1 MNQYDKR
8 CRYIGHSLSF
18 CVKDILRGVMP
29 IKCVKAIHSGTRIE
43 TLTQWKGVILRYMER
58 YWDEY
63 EFKDV
68 KAVLDKLLFGNRVFY
83 QCRLDGKH
91 KILKETWTKA

>member
-29 IKCVKAIHSGTRIE
+29 IKCVKAIHSGTRIK
-43 TLTQWKGVILRYMER
+43 TLSEWSSVVRSYMTT
-58 YWDEY
+58 YWNEY
-63 EFKDV
+63 EFIDV
-68 KAVLDKLLFGNRVFY
+68 YPVLDKLLFGNKVFY